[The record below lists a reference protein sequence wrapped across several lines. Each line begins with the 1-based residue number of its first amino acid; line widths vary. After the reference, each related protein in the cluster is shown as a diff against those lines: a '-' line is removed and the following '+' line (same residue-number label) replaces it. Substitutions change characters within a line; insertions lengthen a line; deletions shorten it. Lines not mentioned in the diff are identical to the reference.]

1 MNRILERLVVFAVA
15 SIVFSPTLAK
25 AQTEINARGATV
37 TIGGRLHVQAR
48 TSTVDGAVAL
58 DSYVRRARIFVGIEV
73 NDFFEARILPDFAGG
88 QTTLLDAYV
97 TLKFDPI
104 FALSM
109 GQLKRA
115 SDIFM
120 SSSSTQLSIIERDGE
135 VPGASGCPGGV
146 GGACSFGS
154 VTTDLLYSG
163 RDMGMRIEG
172 MRGRFSYM
180 GTITNGTGINVPD
193 ENASKSFAGRAN
205 FAVKKGLVVSG
216 FVGVHDYLSV
226 AGETGHAEIYGADLE
241 IGEWTEGVHIQAAI
255 ATGENW
261 RVLDPM
267 GEPVSFLT
275 SQVVITYYFPLS
287 SERWAGVEPLARV
300 SRTDHDTGSAG
311 NGAWLITP
319 GLSLYVS
326 GRNKIGSNL
335 DIYRSEAGVTEL
347 SLKVQAFVYF

>member
-1 MNRILERLVVFAVA
+1 MNRIFERLVVFAVA
-15 SIVFSPTLAK
+15 SIVFSPTLAT
-25 AQTEINARGATV
+25 AQTEISARGATV

-88 QTTLLDAYV
+88 RATLRDAYV
-97 TLKFDPI
+97 SLKFDPL
-104 FALSM
+104 FSLSM

-115 SDIFM
+115 SDIFAF
-120 SSSSTQLSIIERDGE
+120 SSSTQLSIIERDGE
-135 VPGASGCPGGV
+135 VPGASGCPGG
-146 GGACSFGS
+146 ACSFGS
-154 VTTDLLYSG
+154 VTRDLLYSG

-172 MRGRFSYM
+172 IRGRFSYM
-180 GTITNGTGINVPD
+180 GTITNGTGINIPD

-205 FAVKKGLVVSG
+205 FAVKQGLVVSG

-226 AGETGHAEIYGADLE
+226 GGETGHAEIYGADLE
-241 IGEWTEGVHIQAAI
+241 VGEWTEGVHIQAAI

-261 RVLDPM
+261 RVLDTM

-300 SRTDHDTGSAG
+300 SRTDHDTRGAG
-311 NGAWLITP
+311 DGTWLITP

-347 SLKVQAFVYF
+347 SLRVQVFVYF